1 MVSSHLVWCRNLT
14 ITDETVFFFLFLLI
28 VQYVL
33 YSYTCSGDQADIYVG
48 KNEGLA
54 LADWEFEY
62 ASQGNIALIME
73 GESELVEE
81 INKAI
86 AEVNEQGLYQQ
97 WKEEATELALSL
109 GIEVN

>member
-1 MVSSHLVWCRNLT
+1 MVQNNKIDALA
-14 ITDETVFFFLFLLI
+14 
-28 VQYVL
+28 
-33 YSYTCSGDQADIYVG
+33 CSGDQADIYVD
-48 KNEGLA
+48 KNEGIA

-62 ASQGNIALIME
+62 ASQGNIALIMK
-73 GESELVEE
+73 GETELVEE